1 MRQRPVKG
9 ELGIRKEEGR
19 ASESDLEGYSIQQR
33 GWRADE

>member
-9 ELGIRKEEGR
+9 ELGIRKAAER
-19 ASESDLEGYSIQQR
+19 ASEPDLEGYSIQQQ